1 MARSGRFPPGPFI
14 CRLAEAFIYSL
25 MTPSQPPTVMVL
37 LSPRTYRLPAFTAAA
52 ERLGVDLVQV
62 IDTPEPLAKQWQMEL
77 GLDFSRPD
85 EAVAAIVAYGQ
96 KRPLQAI
103 LAVDDSG
110 ALLAAQ
116 ASARLGLPHNDV
128 GAAEAARNKYVMRQK
143 LAAASVPAP
152 RAQRF
157 FTDQKTA
164 DLLPHISFPCVVK
177 PTELSGSRG
186 VIRANDAAE
195 LEAALVRLRRL
206 LHGLAPAAQ
215 PFLVEEYVPG
225 VEVALEGMLHN
236 GRLSLLALFD
246 KPDPLEGP
254 YFEETIYVTPSRLP
268 AADQAAIL
276 DCTTQAAKALG
287 LRNGPIHAEL
297 RLNERGPW
305 LIEVAGR
312 SIGGLCSQTLRFG
325 ENVSL
330 EELILRQACSLPM
343 PDMTLDQSASGVDQ
357 TASGVD
363 QTASGVMMIPIPEAG
378 LLRAVHGRDEAEA
391 VPLIE
396 EVTITAKLNYPL
408 VPLPEGDSYLGF
420 IFARGETPAAV
431 ETALRQAHAQL
442 RFQIDPLL
450 TLVKSK

>member
-1 MARSGRFPPGPFI
+1 
-14 CRLAEAFIYSL
+14 
-25 MTPSQPPTVMVL
+25 MTPSQPPAVMVL

-52 ERLGVDLVQV
+52 ERLDVELVQV

-85 EAVAAIVAYGQ
+85 EAVAAIVAFGQ

-116 ASARLGLPHNDV
+116 ASVVLGLPHNDV
-128 GAAEAARNKYVMRQK
+128 GAAEAARNKHVMRQK
-143 LAAASVPAP
+143 LAATGVSAP

-157 FTDQKTA
+157 FTDQQTA

-206 LHGLAPAAQ
+206 LHGLAPAPQ

-225 VEVALEGMLHN
+225 VEVALEGMLDN

-268 AADQAAIL
+268 AADQAAIV
-276 DCTTQAAKALG
+276 DCTAQAAQALG

-325 ENVSL
+325 EDVSL
-330 EELILRQACSLPM
+330 EELILRQACGLSM
-343 PDMTLDQSASGVDQ
+343 PNITLDQ

-378 LLRAVHGRDEAEA
+378 LLRAVHGCDEAEA

-420 IFARGETPAAV
+420 IFARGETPTAV
-431 ETALRQAHAQL
+431 EAALRQAHAQL

-450 TLVKSK
+450 TLTVSG

>member
-1 MARSGRFPPGPFI
+1 MMQMQH
-14 CRLAEAFIYSL
+14 L
-25 MTPSQPPTVMVL
+25 QPPAVMVL

-52 ERLGVDLVQV
+52 ERLGVELVQV

-85 EAVAAIVAYGQ
+85 EAVAAIVAFGQ
-96 KRPLQAI
+96 KRPLRAI

-116 ASARLGLPHNDV
+116 ASTALGLPHNDV

-157 FTDQKTA
+157 FTDQATA

-186 VIRANDAAE
+186 VIRANDVAE

-206 LHGLAPAAQ
+206 LHGLAPAPQ

-225 VEVALEGMLHN
+225 VEVALEGMLDN

-254 YFEETIYVTPSRLP
+254 FFEETIYVTPSRLP
-268 AADQAAIL
+268 AADQAAIV
-276 DCTTQAAKALG
+276 DCTAQAAQAVG

-325 ENVSL
+325 EDVSL
-330 EELILRQACSLPM
+330 EELILRQACGLPH
-343 PDMTLDQSASGVDQ
+343 PNLVF
-357 TASGVD
+357 D

-378 LLRAVHGRDEAEA
+378 LLRAVYGCDGARA
-391 VPLIE
+391 VPLIG

-420 IFARGETPAAV
+420 IFARGETPTAV

-442 RFQIDPLL
+442 RFEVDPLL
-450 TLVKSK
+450 VLTNKDGGPRTEDGN